1 MPLASGI
8 IGALG
13 AAANLGFGI
22 YNAIRGQKA
31 KTEQVG
37 VPAGQ
42 QAALASSRYAADRM
56 SEQGGLT
63 AGQYQRALME
73 PDVQAAMTQQ
83 TVNQLATTP
92 FQDSYQRE
100 ALAKVM
106 LSRMFAE
113 RERVAQNL
121 MAVDAERTT
130 ANAFAAQQAQAQQAQ
145 LEAQAQAQRNAIIE
159 RNEQIKTNAWNN
171 FARMIGGAAQLGGMS
186 AEQIELALK
195 DARGA
200 TAETTPAAMQTPIG
214 QAAADRLTD
223 AFNKT
228 GQFTRFDVKPP
239 SLLNNSI
246 DGKPL
251 SLFNN
256 PVDLQSNLAANNLY
270 DLFGGVDFPFSSVP
284 ANQGTTQSQPT
295 LRRFPVGDIEMNKL
309 L

>member
-22 YNAIRGQKA
+22 YNAIKGQKA

-42 QAALASSRYAADRM
+42 QAALASSRYMADRM

-83 TVNQLATTP
+83 TINQLATTP

-113 RERVAQNL
+113 RERAAQNL

-200 TAETTPAAMQTPIG
+200 TAGTAPATPVGNEVTPATMQTPVG
-214 QAAADRLTD
+214 QYYANRMAESLNKSRE
-223 AFNKT
+223 FN
-228 GQFTRFDVKPP
+228 RFD
-239 SLLNNSI
+239 LNNSI
-246 DGKPL
+246 
-251 SLFNN
+251 
-256 PVDLQSNLAANNLY
+256 DLQSNLAANNFY
-270 DLFGGVDFPFSSVP
+270 DLFGGVDYPYFSVP
-284 ANQGTTQSQPT
+284 ANQGTTSSPT